1 MTSISAQPPAASPL
15 KNQKKNESRHS
26 PKQEMRVGII
36 IPRYDDICIVHPRT
50 LFVPRPAGAPHTP
63 TITEPYSPSPT
74 LSAIDRLYG
83 YLYGPIE
90 CIKCTCC
97 HCQTHRPP
105 NPPDTGETRLHFPHS
120 LRVHMVDGERYMHRG
135 TCHVFF
141 YYTLYCL
148 YPLYIQPE
156 IGILF
161 FLSTKLHQ

>member
-1 MTSISAQPPAASPL
+1 
-15 KNQKKNESRHS
+15 
-26 PKQEMRVGII
+26 MRAGIV
-36 IPRYDDICIVHPRT
+36 IPRYDDICIVQPRT
-50 LFVPRPAGAPHTP
+50 LFVPRPAGAQHTP

-74 LSAIDRLYG
+74 LPAIDRLYG

-90 CIKCTCC
+90 CIKSTCC

-105 NPPDTGETRLHFPHS
+105 NPPDTGEPRLHFPHS
-120 LRVHMVDGERYMHRG
+120 LRVHMVGGERYMHRG

-161 FLSTKLHQ
+161 FSFYQITSVKRQRRGNGVKSGVDAIYRGIAL